1 MVFLCVVCVR
11 LLALVSCYHQR
22 CCVCSSP
29 TVQFWSSLSD
39 YFPMFSKKE
48 TLSLEKSFWTWKI
61 LFSWFWAHH
70 GTSSTFLSQHLH
82 GIDKTQS
89 FFFLHFWNALD
100 SLLSHF
106 LGQETPW
113 MNHFLFTWMGMC
125 QIPDYTRES
134 LESFCWP
141 LSHDFLIKTLDEATP
156 QTFLNLPWCT
166 LVFDTPQTNH
176 PIALRLTY
184 LWKWIRSTFCKEL

>member
-70 GTSSTFLSQHLH
+70 GTSTFLSQHLH

-89 FFFLHFWNALD
+89 FFSYTFGMLWIHYWVTFWVKKP
-100 SLLSHF
+100 H
-106 LGQETPW
+106 GW
-113 MNHFLFTWMGMC
+113 
-125 QIPDYTRES
+125 II
-134 LESFCWP
+134 FCSPEWGCVK
-141 LSHDFLIKTLDEATP
+141 FLIILEKVLRVFADHWVTIFSLKTLDEATP
-156 QTFLNLPWCT
+156 QTFLNLPCVPLSLT
-166 LVFDTPQTNH
+166 LPKQITL
-176 PIALRLTY
+176 ALRLTY